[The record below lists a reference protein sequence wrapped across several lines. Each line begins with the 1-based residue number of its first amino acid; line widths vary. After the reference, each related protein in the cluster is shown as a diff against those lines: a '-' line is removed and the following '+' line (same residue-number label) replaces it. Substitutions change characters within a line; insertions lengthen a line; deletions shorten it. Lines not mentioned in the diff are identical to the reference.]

1 MESVTTA
8 HDYIEH
14 HLTFLTVGDGFWSLN
29 IDSMFMVWVLGLLFI
44 GLFRYVAIRGTSG
57 VPGRLQCFIEIT
69 YEFVNNLVKEIF
81 QTKSKI
87 VGPLALTIFV
97 WVFLMNMID
106 LIPVDFVPTLAREL
120 GFTHFRDLPSA
131 DVNVPMS
138 MSMSMAI
145 GVFIL
150 IIGYTLK
157 NKGLV
162 GFIKELTTQPF
173 EHPLLY
179 PVNFVL
185 ELVTL
190 ISKPISLGLR
200 LFGNMYAGEMI
211 FILIALMPWWIQ
223 WALSVPWA
231 LFHILI
237 VFLQAFIFMVLT
249 VVYLAMATE
258 EH

>member
-1 MESVTTA
+1 MEIVTTA
-8 HDYIEH
+8 HEYIEH
-14 HLTFLTVGDGFWSLN
+14 HLTFLTAGEGFWSINL
-29 IDSMFMVWVLGLLFI
+29 DSMFMVWVLGLTFI
-44 GLFRYVAIRGTSG
+44 GVFRYVATKGTSG
-57 VPGRLQCFIEIT
+57 VPGRLQCLIEVT
-69 YEFVNNLVKEIF
+69 FEFVNNLVKEIF
-81 QTKSKI
+81 KTEDKLI
-87 VGPLALTIFV
+87 GPLSLTIFV
-97 WVFLMNMID
+97 WVFLMNAID
-106 LIPVDFVPTLAREL
+106 LLPVDYVPMFARVMGLE
-120 GFTHFRDLPSA
+120 HFRDLPSA

-138 MSMSMAI
+138 MAL

-173 EHPLLY
+173 THPLLY
-179 PVNFVL
+179 PVNFIL

-211 FILIALMPWWIQ
+211 FILIALMPWWMQ

-249 VVYLAMATE
+249 IVYLGMAVE
-258 EH
+258 EHH

>member
-44 GLFRYVAIRGTSG
+44 GLFRYVATRGTAG

-131 DVNVPMS
+131 DVNVP
-138 MSMSMAI
+138 MSMAI

>member
-1 MESVTTA
+1 M
-8 HDYIEH
+8 
-14 HLTFLTVGDGFWSLN
+14 
-29 IDSMFMVWVLGLLFI
+29 
-44 GLFRYVAIRGTSG
+44 
-57 VPGRLQCFIEIT
+57 QCFIEIT

-131 DVNVPMS
+131 DVNVP
-138 MSMSMAI
+138 MSMAI

>member
-1 MESVTTA
+1 
-8 HDYIEH
+8 
-14 HLTFLTVGDGFWSLN
+14 
-29 IDSMFMVWVLGLLFI
+29 MVWVLGLLFI

-131 DVNVPMS
+131 DVNVP
-138 MSMSMAI
+138 MSMAI

>member
-1 MESVTTA
+1 VDNVSSA
-8 HDYIEH
+8 HEYIEH
-14 HLTFLTVGDGFWSLN
+14 HLTFLTLGKGFWSINL
-29 IDSMFMVWVLGLLFI
+29 DSMIMVWMVGLLFI
-44 GLFRYVAIRGTSG
+44 GVFRYVAIRGTKG

-69 YEFVNNLVKEIF
+69 FDFVNNLVKEIF
-81 QTKSKI
+81 KTEDKLI
-87 VGPLALTIFV
+87 GPLALTIFV
-97 WVFLMNMID
+97 WVFLMNSID
-106 LIPVDFVPTLAREL
+106 LLPVDFVPALTRLFGIE
-120 GFTHFRDLPSA
+120 HFRDLPSA
-131 DVNVPMS
+131 DVNVPV
-138 MSMSMAI
+138 SMAL

-157 NKGLV
+157 NKGIV

-179 PVNFVL
+179 PVNFIL
-185 ELVTL
+185 ELITL

-211 FILIALMPWWIQ
+211 FILIALMPWWMQ

-249 VVYLAMATE
+249 IVYLAMATE

>member
-1 MESVTTA
+1 MDTVTTA

-14 HLTFLTVGDGFWSLN
+14 HMTFLTVGKGFWSINL
-29 IDSMFMVWVLGLLFI
+29 DSMLMVWVLGLLFI
-44 GLFRYVAIRGTSG
+44 GLFRYAVTRGTSG
-57 VPGRLQCFIEIT
+57 VPGRLQCFVEVT
-69 YEFVNNLVKEIF
+69 FEFVNNLVKEIF
-81 QTKSKI
+81 KTDDKLI
-87 VGPLALTIFV
+87 GPLSLTIFV
-97 WVFLMNMID
+97 WIFLMNTID
-106 LIPVDFVPTLAREL
+106 LLPVDFIPHFMGLL
-120 GFTHFRDLPSA
+120 GFGHFRDLPSA

-138 MSMSMAI
+138 MAI

-150 IIGYTLK
+150 IIGYTFK
-157 NKGLV
+157 NKGFV

-173 EHPLLY
+173 ENPLLY

-211 FILIALMPWWIQ
+211 FILIALMPWWMQ

-249 VVYLAMATE
+249 IVYLAMAVE

>member
-1 MESVTTA
+1 MEIVTSA
-8 HDYIEH
+8 HEYIEH
-14 HLTFLTVGDGFWSLN
+14 HLTFLTAGEGFWSINL
-29 IDSMFMVWVLGLLFI
+29 DSMFMVWVLGLTFI
-44 GLFRYVAIRGTSG
+44 GVFRYVATKGTSG

-69 YEFVNNLVKEIF
+69 FEFVNNLVKEIF
-81 QTKSKI
+81 KTEDKLI
-87 VGPLALTIFV
+87 GPLSLTIFV
-97 WVFLMNMID
+97 WVFLMNAID
-106 LIPVDFVPTLAREL
+106 LLPVDFVPMIARIL
-120 GFTHFRDLPSA
+120 GFEHFRDLPSA
-131 DVNVPMS
+131 DINVPV
-138 MSMSMAI
+138 SMAL

-173 EHPLLY
+173 AHPLLY

-211 FILIALMPWWIQ
+211 FILIALMPWWMQ

-249 VVYLAMATE
+249 IVYLGMAVE
-258 EH
+258 EQH

>member
-44 GLFRYVAIRGTSG
+44 GLFRYVEIRGTSG

-131 DVNVPMS
+131 DVNVP
-138 MSMSMAI
+138 MSMAI

>member
-1 MESVTTA
+1 MDNVSSA
-8 HDYIEH
+8 HEYIEH
-14 HLTFLTVGDGFWSLN
+14 HLTFLTLGKGFWSIN
-29 IDSMFMVWVLGLLFI
+29 IDSMIMVWMVGLLFI
-44 GLFRYVAIRGTSG
+44 GVFRYVATRGTKG

-69 YEFVNNLVKEIF
+69 FDFVNNLVKEIF
-81 QTKSKI
+81 KTEDKLI
-87 VGPLALTIFV
+87 GPLALTIFV
-97 WVFLMNMID
+97 WVFLMNSID
-106 LIPVDFVPTLAREL
+106 LLPIDFVPALTRLFGVE
-120 GFTHFRDLPSA
+120 HFRDLPSA
-131 DVNVPMS
+131 DVNVPV
-138 MSMSMAI
+138 SMAL

-157 NKGLV
+157 NKGIV

-179 PVNFVL
+179 PVNFIL
-185 ELVTL
+185 ELITL

-211 FILIALMPWWIQ
+211 FILIALMPWWMQ

-249 VVYLAMATE
+249 IVYLAMATE

>member
-1 MESVTTA
+1 MLFRS
-8 HDYIEH
+8 
-14 HLTFLTVGDGFWSLN
+14 
-29 IDSMFMVWVLGLLFI
+29 FMVWLLGLLFI
-44 GLFRYVAIRGTSG
+44 GVFRYVASRGTSG
-57 VPGRLQCFIEIT
+57 VPGKLQCFIEIT

-81 QTKSKI
+81 QTKDKLI
-87 VGPLALTIFV
+87 GPLALTIFV
-97 WVFLMNMID
+97 WVFLMNAID
-106 LIPVDFVPTLAREL
+106 LLPVDFIPALARLL
-120 GFTHFRDLPSA
+120 GFEHFRELPSA

-138 MSMSMAI
+138 MAL
-145 GVFIL
+145 GVFML
-150 IIGYTLK
+150 IIIYTLK
-157 NKGLV
+157 AKGLS

-173 EHPLLY
+173 ESPWLY
-179 PVNFVL
+179 PVNLVL

-211 FILIALMPWWIQ
+211 FILIALMPWWMQ

>member
-1 MESVTTA
+1 MENVTTA
-8 HDYIEH
+8 HEYIEH
-14 HLTFLTVGDGFWSLN
+14 HLTFLTAGEGFWSINL
-29 IDSMFMVWVLGLLFI
+29 DSMFMVWVLGLTFI
-44 GLFRYVAIRGTSG
+44 GVFRYVATKGTSG
-57 VPGRLQCFIEIT
+57 VPGRMQCLIEVT
-69 YEFVNNLVKEIF
+69 FDFVNNLVKEIF
-81 QTKSKI
+81 KTEDKLI
-87 VGPLALTIFV
+87 GPLSLTIFV
-97 WVFLMNMID
+97 WVFLMNAID
-106 LIPVDFVPTLAREL
+106 LLPVDFVPMLARLIGL
-120 GFTHFRDLPSA
+120 GHFRDLPSA

-138 MSMSMAI
+138 MAI

-150 IIGYTLK
+150 IIGFTLK

-173 EHPLLY
+173 THPLLY
-179 PVNFVL
+179 PVNFIL

-211 FILIALMPWWIQ
+211 FILIALMPWWMQ

-249 VVYLAMATE
+249 IVYLGMAVE